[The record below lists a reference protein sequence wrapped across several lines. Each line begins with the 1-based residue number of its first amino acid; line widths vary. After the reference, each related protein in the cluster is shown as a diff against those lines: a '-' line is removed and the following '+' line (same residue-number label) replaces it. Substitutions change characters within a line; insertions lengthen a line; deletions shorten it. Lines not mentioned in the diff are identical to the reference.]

1 MSWEGQGR
9 VKVVAR
15 TGAGQTL
22 GGTTSHNWDVGFCG
36 RWFPVGGQQTGLGYD
51 NGCSEVWVPV
61 KEIL

>member
-1 MSWEGQGR
+1 M
-9 VKVVAR
+9 VAR

-22 GGTTSHNWDVGFCG
+22 EGTTSHNWEVGFCG

-51 NGCSEVWVPV
+51 DGCSEVWVPV